1 MEIAVQS
8 GTVRRSHGVF
18 GFHAVVVADARASHG
33 DGRAKKG
40 NGNHNGKQL
49 PCASE
54 NGLAYRD
61 HISARTLFLSSNTMR
76 HGCKACIDPD
86 QMGFRVR
93 LRKTAGG

>member
-61 HISARTLFLSSNTMR
+61 HILRLNVVPIVEHNT
-76 HGCKACIDPD
+76 AW
-86 QMGFRVR
+86 
-93 LRKTAGG
+93 L